1 MNFKEWL
8 LLSENATIAQ
18 SLKQSNDP
26 SIKQIKSIVTTIV
39 NDFAKNIPEKIK
51 STFIN
56 YYTWNFYISKE
67 TDFESFIRN
76 TKDYLMAN
84 YPKLI
89 SRLND
94 TTFEP
99 EELTYR
105 ANQAA
110 DGETILK
117 LDHLGPQWKG
127 WKWVSLNKGFCG
139 REAQAMGHCG
149 GIDSVDSGK
158 GDNILSLRTA
168 SNVPHLTFIEN
179 DGILGEMK
187 GRGNAKPDP
196 KYHQPIIEL
205 LKLKRIKSVKGD
217 NKYKPEDN
225 FSLDDLSNKEELLKL
240 KPELDYK
247 NYYSKTDV
255 NILSD
260 DDIYSMLSNSAH
272 ANTENETAELIIK
285 NKSNLSENNV
295 ENLLHYCRD
304 KDKIAELIIN
314 KIPNLSDNNVY
325 NLLKVEYA
333 KEKDEIAK
341 LIIKKKPE
349 LSNDNVLRLLQ
360 NAINKNTI
368 AGLIG
373 RDNINKLTD
382 DNVSTLLYG
391 GGSTIQHEI
400 AIILG
405 EKRISEL
412 PNRDF
417 VFLLSNSQNIEE
429 MAILLGK
436 DNINKLSND
445 EVQSMI
451 VKMHGGYKRKDEIRR
466 VMEKYRKFK
475 K

>member
-1 MNFKEWL
+1 MNFKQWL
-8 LLSENATIAQ
+8 LLTENATIAQ

-84 YPKLI
+84 YSKLI

-105 ANQAA
+105 ANKAA

-127 WKWVSLNKGFCG
+127 WKWVSLNRGVCG
-139 REAQAMGHCG
+139 KEAQAMGHCG
-149 GIDSVDSGK
+149 GIDTGK

-255 NILSD
+255 NLLSD
-260 DDIYSMLSNSAH
+260 DDIYNMLRNSLYDK
-272 ANTENETAELIIK
+272 TAELIIK
-285 NKSNLSENNV
+285 NKSKLSGNNV
-295 ENLLHYCRD
+295 ENLLYYCTD
-304 KDKIAELIIN
+304 KDKIAELLQEKEDNIS
-314 KIPNLSDNNVY
+314 KLSDLSFLRLSNVLGMAKVFIKY
-325 NLLKVEYA
+325 KKDLTADDVALLLKKA
-333 KEKDEIAK
+333 KDREP
-341 LIIKKKPE
+341 LFPE
-349 LSNDNVLRLLQ
+349 
-360 NAINKNTI
+360 
-368 AGLIG
+368 
-373 RDNINKLTD
+373 
-382 DNVSTLLYG
+382 
-391 GGSTIQHEI
+391 
-400 AIILG
+400 
-405 EKRISEL
+405 
-412 PNRDF
+412 PF
-417 VFLLSNSQNIEE
+417 
-429 MAILLGK
+429 
-436 DNINKLSND
+436 
-445 EVQSMI
+445 
-451 VKMHGGYKRKDEIRR
+451 
-466 VMEKYRKFK
+466 
-475 K
+475 

>member
-1 MNFKEWL
+1 
-8 LLSENATIAQ
+8 
-18 SLKQSNDP
+18 
-26 SIKQIKSIVTTIV
+26 
-39 NDFAKNIPEKIK
+39 
-51 STFIN
+51 
-56 YYTWNFYISKE
+56 
-67 TDFESFIRN
+67 
-76 TKDYLMAN
+76 MAN
-84 YPKLI
+84 YSKLI

-127 WKWVSLNKGFCG
+127 WKWVSLNKGVCG

-149 GIDSVDSGK
+149 GIDSGK

-255 NILSD
+255 NLLSD
-260 DDIYSMLSNSAH
+260 DDIYNMILNSGYT
-272 ANTENETAELIIK
+272 NTRDETAELIIK

-295 ENLLHYCRD
+295 ENLLYYCRD
-304 KDKIAELIIN
+304 KDKIAELLQEKEDN
-314 KIPNLSDNNVY
+314 K
-325 NLLKVEYA
+325 
-333 KEKDEIAK
+333 
-341 LIIKKKPE
+341 
-349 LSNDNVLRLLQ
+349 Q
-360 NAINKNTI
+360 T
-368 AGLIG
+368 
-373 RDNINKLTD
+373 
-382 DNVSTLLYG
+382 
-391 GGSTIQHEI
+391 
-400 AIILG
+400 
-405 EKRISEL
+405 
-412 PNRDF
+412 F
-417 VFLLSNSQNIEE
+417 
-429 MAILLGK
+429 
-436 DNINKLSND
+436 
-445 EVQSMI
+445 
-451 VKMHGGYKRKDEIRR
+451 
-466 VMEKYRKFK
+466 
-475 K
+475 